1 MKLMKFRNINK
12 KIFMIFL
19 IFLITAV
26 NCTVNN
32 NTGLIRIENKS
43 VSPIK
48 NVKIGNTFILSYLG
62 GGANYDYWYYSNI
75 EGKLYLEGID
85 VRKSQENL
93 TLKLKTGY
101 WVYITA
107 NYDKYIRDDEVYL
120 SVYDKDNTQLDSSE
134 WTK

>member
-1 MKLMKFRNINK
+1 MKLIKFVKIK
-12 KIFMIFL
+12 KIIFMI
-19 IFLITAV
+19 IIMILITAV
-26 NCTVNN
+26 NCTVNE

-48 NVKIGNTFILSYLG
+48 NVKIGNTFILSYLA

-75 EGKLYLEGID
+75 EGKLTLEGID
-85 VRKSQENL
+85 LRKLQQNL

-107 NYDKYIRDDEVYL
+107 SYDKYIRDDEVYL